1 MKLFSFL
8 LLLLTFACRAECTRV
23 DAFDSVLERDSGGQA
38 VNCDCVDMKAEHAKI
53 AKADECV
60 GRAFAEG
67 KAFRVRYLDQGKQSP
82 FMSAKVRSPGG
93 RVFFYS
99 FDGRIGKVTRFTC
112 TRPELQAHEGHRH
125 LICMACLE
133 CTAMPVTK

>member
-1 MKLFSFL
+1 MKRLTFL
-8 LLLLTFACRAECTRV
+8 LLLLTLACRAECPRV
-23 DAFDSVLERDSGGQA
+23 DAFDSVLERDSGRDA
-38 VNCDCVDMKAEHAKI
+38 VNCGCVDMKAGHAQI
-53 AKADECV
+53 AKADDCV
-60 GRAFAEG
+60 ARAFAEG

-82 FMSAKVRSPGG
+82 FMSAKVRAADG
-93 RVFFYS
+93 RVYFHS

-133 CTAMPVTK
+133 CTAMPVGK